1 MHTIMLVE
9 DDSALCSQIIEGLK
23 KWGFNADSAVNF
35 ENIIDDFSKIKPN
48 LVIMDINLPCY
59 DGFYWCNRIRE
70 ISKVPVIFL
79 SSRDTNMDI
88 IMAVNTGAD
97 DYIAKPFSMQIL
109 IAKIQAILRRTYD
122 YTTADHDYIEHRG
135 LILNMGES
143 SVIYGKSKS
152 ELTKNEMKILR
163 LLMTNKGRIV
173 SRESIMKLLW
183 DDDQYVND
191 NTLTVNINRLR
202 SRLSDLG
209 LEDYIETKKGQGYI
223 VI

>member
-23 KWGFNADSAVNF
+23 KWGFNADSALNF
-35 ENIIDDFSKIKPN
+35 ENIIDDFSKIKPQ

-59 DGFYWCNRIRE
+59 DGFYWCSKIRE

-109 IAKIQAILRRTYD
+109 IAKIQAILRRAYD
-122 YTTADHDYIEHRG
+122 YTTSDHDYIEHKG
-135 LILNMGES
+135 LILNTGES
-143 SVIYGKSKS
+143 SVIYGNSKS

-173 SRESIMKLLW
+173 SRENIMKLLW

-202 SRLSDLG
+202 GRLADLG

>member
-35 ENIIDDFSKIKPN
+35 ENIIEDFSKIKPQ

-59 DGFYWCNRIRE
+59 DGFYWCSRIRE
-70 ISKVPVIFL
+70 LSKVPVIFL

-122 YTTADHDYIEHRG
+122 YTTSDQDYIEHRG

-143 SVIYGKSKS
+143 SVIYGNSKS

-163 LLMTNKGRIV
+163 LLMANKGKIV

>member
-35 ENIIDDFSKIKPN
+35 ENIIDDFSKIKPQ

-143 SVIYGKSKS
+143 SVIYGNSKS

-223 VI
+223 VT

>member
-35 ENIIDDFSKIKPN
+35 ENIIDDFSKIKPQ

-122 YTTADHDYIEHRG
+122 YTTPDHDYIEHRG

-143 SVIYGKSKS
+143 SVIYGNSKS

>member
-35 ENIIDDFSKIKPN
+35 ENIIDDFSKIKPQ

-143 SVIYGKSKS
+143 SVIYGNAKS

-223 VI
+223 VT

>member
-35 ENIIDDFSKIKPN
+35 ENIIEDFSKIKPQ

-59 DGFYWCNRIRE
+59 DGFYWCSRIRE
-70 ISKVPVIFL
+70 LSKVPVIFL

-122 YTTADHDYIEHRG
+122 YTTSDQDYIEHRG

-143 SVIYGKSKS
+143 SVIYGNSKS

-163 LLMTNKGRIV
+163 LLMANKGKIV

-202 SRLSDLG
+202 SRLADLG

>member
-1 MHTIMLVE
+1 MLVE

-35 ENIIDDFSKIKPN
+35 ENIIDDFSKIKPQ

-122 YTTADHDYIEHRG
+122 YTTADHDYIEHRA

-143 SVIYGKSKS
+143 SVIYGNSKS

>member
-35 ENIIDDFSKIKPN
+35 ENIIDDFSKIKPQ

-143 SVIYGKSKS
+143 SVIYGNSKS

-209 LEDYIETKKGQGYI
+209 MEDYIETKKGQGYI

>member
-9 DDSALCSQIIEGLK
+9 DDSALCLQIIEGLK

-35 ENIIDDFSKIKPN
+35 ENIIEDFSRIKPQ

-59 DGFYWCNRIRE
+59 DGFYWCSRIRE

-122 YTTADHDYIEHRG
+122 YTTSDQDYIEHRG

-143 SVIYGKSKS
+143 SVIYGNSKS

-163 LLMTNKGRIV
+163 LLMSNKGRIV

-202 SRLSDLG
+202 SRLADLG
-209 LEDYIETKKGQGYI
+209 LEDYIETKKGHGYI

>member
-9 DDSALCSQIIEGLK
+9 DDSALCLQIIEGLK

-35 ENIIDDFSKIKPN
+35 ENIIEDFSRIKPQ

-59 DGFYWCNRIRE
+59 DGFYWCSRIRE

-88 IMAVNTGAD
+88 IMAVNIGAD

-122 YTTADHDYIEHRG
+122 YTTSDQDYIEHRG

-143 SVIYGKSKS
+143 SVIYGNSKL

-163 LLMTNKGRIV
+163 LLMSNKGRIV

-202 SRLSDLG
+202 SRLADLG

>member
-9 DDSALCSQIIEGLK
+9 DDSALCSQIIEGLR

-35 ENIIDDFSKIKPN
+35 ENIIDDFSKIKPQ

-122 YTTADHDYIEHRG
+122 YTTADHDYLEHRG

-143 SVIYGKSKS
+143 SVIYGNSKS

>member
-9 DDSALCSQIIEGLK
+9 DDSALCLQIIEGLK

-35 ENIIDDFSKIKPN
+35 ENIIDDFNKIKPQ

-122 YTTADHDYIEHRG
+122 YTTADHDYLEHRG

-143 SVIYGKSKS
+143 SVIYGNSKS
-152 ELTKNEMKILR
+152 ELTKNEMKILK

>member
-35 ENIIDDFSKIKPN
+35 ENIIDDFSKIKPQ

-122 YTTADHDYIEHRG
+122 YTTADHDYLEHRG

-143 SVIYGKSKS
+143 SVIYGNSKS

>member
-35 ENIIDDFSKIKPN
+35 ENIIDDFSKIKPQ

-143 SVIYGKSKS
+143 SVIYGNAKS

-163 LLMTNKGRIV
+163 LLMTNKGRII

-223 VI
+223 VT

>member
-35 ENIIDDFSKIKPN
+35 ENIIDDFSKIKPQ

-122 YTTADHDYIEHRG
+122 YTTADHDYIEHRA

-143 SVIYGKSKS
+143 SVIYGNSKS

>member
-35 ENIIDDFSKIKPN
+35 ENIIEDFSKIKPQ

-59 DGFYWCNRIRE
+59 DGFYWCSRIRE
-70 ISKVPVIFL
+70 LSKVPVIFL

-122 YTTADHDYIEHRG
+122 YTTSDQDYIEHRG

-143 SVIYGKSKS
+143 SVIYGNSKS

-163 LLMTNKGRIV
+163 LLMANKGKIV

-183 DDDQYVND
+183 DDNQYVND

-202 SRLSDLG
+202 SRLADLG

>member
-1 MHTIMLVE
+1 MHRIMLVE
-9 DDSALCSQIIEGLK
+9 DDSALCSQIIEGLR

-35 ENIIDDFSKIKPN
+35 ENIIDDFSKIKPQ

-59 DGFYWCNRIRE
+59 DGFYWCSRIRE

-109 IAKIQAILRRTYD
+109 IAKIQAILRRAYD
-122 YTTADHDYIEHRG
+122 YATSDHDYIEHRG

-143 SVIYGKSKS
+143 SVIYGNSKS

-163 LLMTNKGRIV
+163 LLMSNKGRIV